1 MQRHISLAISL
12 IMLAAP
18 TAFCAGPLIK
28 FLDTTHDFGNVKEA
42 AGAVTHEFR
51 FTNTGDAPLVI
62 LSVTTSCGCTKPTFP
77 KEPVEPGDTSVV
89 RITYNPA
96 GRPGEFDKNIT
107 VKSNSSSASKTRL
120 KISGVVLPK

>member
-1 MQRHISLAISL
+1 MRNILSIALATL
-12 IMLAAP
+12 LAAP
-18 TAFCAGPLIK
+18 VAFCAGPVIK
-28 FLDTTHDFGNVKEA
+28 FLDTAHDFGNVKEA
-42 AGAVTHEFR
+42 SGAVSHDFR

-77 KEPVEPGDTSVV
+77 KEPIEPGDTAIVKV
-89 RITYNPA
+89 TYNPT

-107 VKSNSSSASKTRL
+107 VKSNSQKTPKSRL